1 MKSETAGE
9 RRQGAQ
15 KFIGVQVRRI
25 LWAASNWAARATEGT
40 FCCILGNRRAE
51 SERSDTRKRH
61 LFL

>member
-25 LWAASNWAARATEGT
+25 LWAASNWAARA
-40 FCCILGNRRAE
+40 LGNRRAE